1 MCSNPAVAE
10 PRTVTTKLE
19 FPYTRSLGPI
29 IGAFADGLREG
40 RLLASRSPSG
50 RVMFPPL
57 EHDPDTSQSALAD
70 LVEVGPG
77 ATVRSWVW
85 VAEPSGRHPVQ
96 QPFAFALV
104 QPDGADT
111 TAVHVVLVDG
121 PEQMSTGMRV
131 VPRWRDE
138 RQGRID
144 DIEGWVPA

>member
-1 MCSNPAVAE
+1 MAE

-19 FPYTRSLGPI
+19 FPYTRTLGSI
-29 IGAFADGLREG
+29 IGGFADGLREG
-40 RLLASRSPSG
+40 RLLASRSLSG

-57 EHDPDTSQSALAD
+57 EYDPDTSESAEPD
-70 LVEVGPG
+70 MVEVGPG

-85 VAEPSGRHPVQ
+85 VATPGGRHPVQ
-96 QPFAFALV
+96 RPFAFALL

-111 TAVHVVLVDG
+111 SGVHVVLVDS
-121 PEQMSTGMRV
+121 PDAMSTGMRV